1 MNGVEGL
8 MLTDFLRVGHISEH
22 STIYGPGLRFVIWT
36 QGCTLACEG
45 CWNKQYWPHRG
56 GTNFSVQDLVNRISK
71 TPSIEGITLL
81 GGEPLQQPWP
91 IFKLIS
97 EVKKMGKTVFLYTG
111 YNVEEFDDLM
121 QACFDICDIVVTGRF
136 EQGLRNTNLR
146 WRGSEN
152 QKIHFPTRHYNLGSL
167 EDRNEIE
174 FVIND
179 NGTLEMYGYPSEEI
193 SSWIENV

>member
-1 MNGVEGL
+1 M
-8 MLTDFLRVGHISEH
+8 
-22 STIYGPGLRFVIWT
+22 
-36 QGCTLACEG
+36 
-45 CWNKQYWPHRG
+45 
-56 GTNFSVQDLVNRISK
+56 NRISK